1 MHNDPYNPCT
11 TYRTSSSIV
20 SRRAGTAIPPHATH
34 RFSITMLYNHCADNH
49 AKLLNKK
56 DINLWYQT

>member
-1 MHNDPYNPCT
+1 MLNDPYNPCT
-11 TYRTSSSIV
+11 TYRTSSSRV
-20 SRRAGTAIPPHATH
+20 SRRAGTAILPHATH
-34 RFSITMLYNHCADNH
+34 RFFITMLYNHCANNH